1 MLLRKKTMSQVSVSK
16 ASRNLS
22 HWINRASYGREVV
35 VVTSRGKPKAVIL
48 GVEAFEELVG
58 LHDFAD
64 LELMPLEQFR
74 TEFRQALAESGYQS
88 RDDMIELVREVKQE
102 LAAEQAAETESREP
116 ASE

>member
-1 MLLRKKTMSQVSVSK
+1 MSQVSISE

-35 VVTSRGKPKAVIL
+35 VVTSRGRAKAVIL

-58 LHDFAD
+58 LHDYAD

-74 TEFRQALAESGYQS
+74 SEFRDALSESGYNS
-88 RDDMIELVREVKQE
+88 RDDIINLVREVKQE
-102 LAAEQAAETESREP
+102 LVAEQATEAEQGKP